1 MRVSIYDTPAQAAF
15 IDTFVPI
22 KFDKLYEIAST
33 ATKEKQDAEDL
44 LASAQSTYGALSTK
58 SQVDAALLKSKVI
71 DPINALAS
79 QAAESTEA
87 MKTPEFR
94 SKMKASLRAIQGNA
108 QVRSAIENIP
118 VFNKYLSSLDPR
130 WNGAEA
136 SEVYGYDSANNGAF
150 TKNPTPY
157 VSVSDIFSPAVDELA
172 AETWTD
178 EKGIEH
184 KGIRLDRIK
193 GSIAGYVDIA
203 KENPAAKLHLMN
215 MSAEDRVRY
224 TDNNGVTNVNQ
235 YLIDKGVAGKQD
247 MANISSEWGWKKK
260 ADYQADLTYRN
271 HVRAAAYDAAMK
283 KKETDQIALDK
294 TKSLL
299 DAAKMKLREE
309 VENKSRSN
317 IAQMDAFIKSNP
329 AHSAILKGAGV
340 KVATKNMDGTEF
352 RKDVITDLLKNPIFM
367 TSYRKLKESEAKREK
382 IKEEHNQASTD
393 LENGIDKNKARRT
406 ITEKDKE
413 LNEVEKLIELQNE
426 NILYDMNEKFS
437 EVKKGATRKSYAGVT
452 NSDLE
457 NMNVFSIPTLELTE
471 IQESKWT
478 NPQKL
483 DIGGIDVTA
492 YSPNQNDTFRA
503 TVNGKFVEGQD
514 PIYKKLNSVLNSPEI
529 KSKSK
534 VRLTGGMNSDDY
546 AMSSDVTAEVYIP
559 VEAAPNMDINYPGI
573 VKKAGRL
580 PSFGINTTTVYQQYY
595 IVKVATEGP
604 SMKSSEKMAKNVTFD
619 TKVSKAGGYTTAEAP
634 KESTSN
640 N

>member
-1 MRVSIYDTPAQAAF
+1 MRVSIYDTPAQASF

-71 DPINALAS
+71 DPINALAT

-108 QVRSAIENIP
+108 QIRSAIENIP

-178 EKGIEH
+178 DKGIEH

-215 MSAEDRVRY
+215 MSAEDRVKY
-224 TDNNGVTNVNQ
+224 TDKTGATNTNQ
-235 YLIDKGVAGKQD
+235 YLIDKGLAGKQD
-247 MANISSEWGWKKK
+247 MANVSSEWGWKKK

-283 KKETDQIALDK
+283 KKETDQVALDK
-294 TKSLL
+294 TKALL
-299 DAAKMKLREE
+299 DASKMKLREE
-309 VENKSRSN
+309 VEYKSRSN
-317 IAQMDAFIKSNP
+317 ISQMDAFIKSNP
-329 AHSAILKGAGV
+329 AHSGILKGAGV
-340 KVATKNMDGTEF
+340 KVATKNMEGTEF
-352 RKDVITDLLKNPIFM
+352 KKDVITDLLKNPVFM
-367 TSYRKLKESEAKREK
+367 TSYRKLKEAEAKREK
-382 IKEEHNQASTD
+382 IKEEHNQASAD
-393 LENGIDKNKARRT
+393 LENGVDKNKARRT
-406 ITEKDKE
+406 IVEKDKE
-413 LNEVEKLIELQNE
+413 LNEVDKLIELQNE
-426 NILYDMNEKFS
+426 NILYDMNEKFG
-437 EVKKGATRKSYAGVT
+437 EIKKNTRKSYAGVT

-478 NPQKL
+478 DPQKL
-483 DIGGIDVTA
+483 DIGGSTITA
-492 YSPNQNDTFRA
+492 YSPNQNDRFVA
-503 TVNGKFVEGQD
+503 TVNGKFVEDQS
-514 PIYKKLNSVLNSPEI
+514 PVSSKLNDVLNRPDV

-559 VEAAPNMDINYPGI
+559 VEAVPNMDIDYPGV
-573 VKKAGRL
+573 VKKGGRL
-580 PSFGINTTTVYQQYY
+580 PSFGINTATLYQQYY
-595 IVKVATEGP
+595 IVSVKTDGP
-604 SMKSSEKMAKNVTFD
+604 SMRASEKMSKNVTFD

-634 KESTSN
+634 KESTSKK
-640 N
+640 